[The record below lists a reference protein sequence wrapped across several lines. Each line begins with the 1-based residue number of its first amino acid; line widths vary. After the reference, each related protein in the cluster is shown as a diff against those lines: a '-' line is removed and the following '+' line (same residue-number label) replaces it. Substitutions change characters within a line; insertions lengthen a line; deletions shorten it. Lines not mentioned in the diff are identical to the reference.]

1 MSPHPANAACLAA
14 LALLLASC
22 ASTSPAPPA
31 CVAPLKAATEV
42 DLYFGRGT
50 PAGEVSDAEWAQ
62 FLTSEI
68 TPRFPD
74 GLSVIDVAGQHR
86 DPSGVIGREHSKLVV
101 ILVFDPPAHMPKV
114 KAVVDTYKQRYA
126 QHALLHTE
134 RTVCAGL

>member
-1 MSPHPANAACLAA
+1 MIPHPGKATGVAA

-22 ASTSPAPPA
+22 ATTPPPSS
-31 CVAPLKAATEV
+31 CVAPLKVATQV

-50 PAGEVSDAEWAQ
+50 ATGEVSAVEWAQ

-74 GLSVIDVAGQHR
+74 GLSVIDVAGQYR
-86 DPSGVIGREHSKLVV
+86 DPAGQIGREHSKLVV
-101 ILVFDPPAHMPKV
+101 VLVFDPPAHMPKV
-114 KAVVDTYKQRYA
+114 KAVVDTYKQRFA
-126 QHALLHTE
+126 QHSVLHTE

>member
-1 MSPHPANAACLAA
+1 MSPLPGKAACVPA

-22 ASTSPAPPA
+22 ASTTPPPA
-31 CVAPLKAATEV
+31 CVAPLKPATEV

-50 PAGEVSDAEWAQ
+50 PAGEVSDTEWAQ

-86 DPSGVIGREHSKLVV
+86 DPSGIIGRERSKLV
-101 ILVFDPPAHMPKV
+101 ILLVFDPPAHMPKV
-114 KAVVDTYKQRYA
+114 KAIVDTYKQRYA